1 MKLSEMT
8 RSIFI
13 LLGIFALYLVI
24 LYFTLHRHIPEI
36 PSVPP
41 TKGYKLM
48 MEYRIDITNGFSG
61 DVSVDITNNGDNVS
75 NLTVYLETSDFIIP
89 NPKNITVSILSGD
102 TKTFFFKLEPGIEN
116 GVFTIKKGYMD
127 DEIKILVRSPEGDI
141 LVKGERKIAVCEDI
155 NKTLNCNPKPLK
167 PSYTTNIAETYGN
180 VFLSFKNIFKRKELK
195 NIQVKVISSGNFTIT
210 PTSFT
215 MSIPPLNRYNQT
227 LLLIPNQ
234 NYVFLENTSPNT
246 NIILNI
252 TYENSSQEL
261 YIPLAVCRIID
272 GNVTC

>member
-116 GVFTIKKGYMD
+116 GVFTIKKEYMD